1 MRAQIGRWGN
11 GLALRIPKHL
21 ADALAIG
28 EGTAVAIG
36 MEGGRLVL
44 MPCASAPTPE
54 DLPAR
59 ITPASLPTREPTT
72 PRSVASSSDVA
83 APDRGGLVSLS
94 FTPEAGREQAGRR
107 PAIVLSP
114 RAYHQVTP

>member
-59 ITPASLPTREPTT
+59 ITPASLPDEGADEAP
-72 PRSVASSSDVA
+72 VGLASTGSANWWRHED
-83 APDRGGLVSLS
+83 LL
-94 FTPEAGREQAGRR
+94 
-107 PAIVLSP
+107 
-114 RAYHQVTP
+114 